1 MGTDRTAEIAEASK
15 DLRSEEAKTYFKKG
29 AEWADAHPCWLPCTE
44 ENDPDEEP
52 TAVRYKIG
60 DEFFYC
66 LYPDY
71 CRMTWGG
78 LIRVEGE
85 FMKLK

>member
-1 MGTDRTAEIAEASK
+1 MEKGRTVEIAEASK
-15 DLRSEEAKTYFKKG
+15 DLCSEEAKTYFKKG
-29 AEWADAHPCWLPCTE
+29 AEWADAHPCWLLCTE

-60 DEFFYC
+60 DEIFYC

-78 LIRVEGE
+78 LVRVEGE
-85 FMKLK
+85 SMKLK